1 MTVKIPPL
9 RPSGTFAAAVLP
21 HVVNVSFLPHS
32 VPPAQVDAPRVLI
45 VDGTSGLAERLRAAL
60 EQGGCDVY
68 VCKDSQPV
76 VEIVRR
82 AMPDLVVLD
91 VHTSTGSGFELCGE
105 LRATEDARHVPILI
119 ATEELS
125 EQTVTRGLLCGA
137 DDVVAADRRP
147 AELQARVR
155 VQLRNKRDRDRLM
168 RLRTERDNYQIEAT
182 VDALTGIPNRRT
194 FDTKLGEAF
203 RESRNDAMLFVD
215 VDHFKRVNDKLG
227 HDVGDKVLVA
237 VADALY
243 RGKRKGDICARYGG
257 EEFVVLLP
265 NTGSEDALAIA
276 EGHRARIERL
286 AVVPWLGPGQISVSV
301 GVALRGPHDAD
312 PSAFRRKADE
322 ALYEAKHTGRNRV
335 VLSTTTPASRV
346 TPDKVETYL
355 REQLASG
362 RAGLPLLPAAAEEGL
377 RLARD
382 PRTDIGRIARLVDR
396 DPALAARFVA
406 LAGSAAYSGRV
417 RPTTT
422 TTAALERIGLHT
434 ARDLLL
440 QVVYER
446 ANEKLPAF
454 GSEVA
459 RSFQRSV
466 HAAIAAR
473 TLARHIHPSYDL
485 AYLCGLLH
493 DIGEARIYRI
503 LAGAPEAKKMPAR
516 EVQDLVTRHHEAAG
530 ADVAR
535 AWTLPP
541 DIAVAC
547 EEHHVPAI
555 ERAPKAVRIVMGADA
570 LTRLCDL
577 PTDVARDTENA
588 DVNLLLKL
596 GLEPTAVPIVV
607 GAIREETAKG
617 EEPASER

>member
-1 MTVKIPPL
+1 M
-9 RPSGTFAAAVLP
+9 
-21 HVVNVSFLPHS
+21 
-32 VPPAQVDAPRVLI
+32 LI
-45 VDGTSGLAERLRAAL
+45 VDGMSGVADRIQSAL
-60 EQGGCDVY
+60 EQAGCDVY

-76 VEIVRR
+76 VEIVHR
-82 AMPDLVVLD
+82 AVPDLVIID
-91 VHTSTGSGFELCGE
+91 VQTSSGSGFELCGE
-105 LRATEDARHVPILI
+105 LRAIEDARHVPILI
-119 ATEELS
+119 ASEELS

-168 RLRTERDNYQIEAT
+168 RLRTERDTYQIAAT

-194 FDTKLGEAF
+194 FDTKLSDAF
-203 RESRNDAMLFVD
+203 RESRCDAMLFID
-215 VDHFKRVNDKLG
+215 VDHFKKVNDKLG

-243 RGKRKGDICARYGG
+243 RGKRKGDLCARYGG
-257 EEFVVLLP
+257 EEFVILLP
-265 NTGSEDALAIA
+265 NTGAEDALAIA
-276 EGHRARIERL
+276 EGHRRAIEKL
-286 AVVPWLGPGQISVSV
+286 AVSPWLAPGKISVSV
-301 GVALRGPHDAD
+301 GVALRDASDGD
-312 PSAFRRKADE
+312 PSAFRRRADE
-322 ALYEAKHTGRNRV
+322 ALYDAKRSGRNRV
-335 VLSTTTPASRV
+335 VLSKATAPSRV
-346 TPDKVETYL
+346 TPDKVEAYL
-355 REQLASG
+355 QKQLSTG
-362 RAGLPLLPAAAEEGL
+362 RAGLPLLPAAAEEAL
-377 RLARD
+377 RLAGD

-422 TTAALERIGLHT
+422 TGALVRMGLHT
-434 ARDLLL
+434 ARDVLL

-454 GSEVA
+454 GEQVA

-473 TLARHIHPSYDL
+473 TLASHIHPSYDL
-485 AYLCGLLH
+485 AHLCGLLH

-503 LAGAPEAKKMPAR
+503 LAGMPEAKRMPAR
-516 EVQDLVTRHHEAAG
+516 EVEELVRRHHGAAG

-535 AWTLPP
+535 AWALPP

-547 EEHHVPAI
+547 EEHHAGQV

-570 LTRLCDL
+570 LTRLADL
-577 PTDVARDTENA
+577 PIDVARDEENA
-588 DVNLLLKL
+588 DVKLLVRL
-596 GLEPTAVPIVV
+596 GLSAPAVPILV
-607 GAIREETAKG
+607 GSVREETARAEG
-617 EEPASER
+617 PTSER